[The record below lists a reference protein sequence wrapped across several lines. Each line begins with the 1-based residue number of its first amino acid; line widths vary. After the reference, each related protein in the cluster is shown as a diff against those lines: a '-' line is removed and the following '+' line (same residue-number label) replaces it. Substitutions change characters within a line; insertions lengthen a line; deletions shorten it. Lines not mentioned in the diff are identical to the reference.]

1 MTLNEF
7 MKENHEIKLSLIIE
21 LLEQDSGAY
30 TIFIND
36 KFYTFVYDRN
46 ECITDCNA
54 IRKGLI
60 RKNANE
66 HIRPFI

>member
-7 MKENHEIKLSLIIE
+7 MKKNPEIKLSLIIE

-30 TIFIND
+30 TIFIDN

-46 ECITDCNA
+46 EGITEIGFWMN
-54 IRKGLI
+54 LVQ
-60 RKNANE
+60 
-66 HIRPFI
+66 

>member
-7 MKENHEIKLSLIIE
+7 MKKNPEIKLSLIIE
-21 LLEQDSGAY
+21 LLEKDSGAY

-46 ECITDCNA
+46 EGITVKEGRN
-54 IRKGLI
+54 IWEIEL
-60 RKNANE
+60 
-66 HIRPFI
+66 

>member
-7 MKENHEIKLSLIIE
+7 MKENPEIKLSLIIE

-30 TIFIND
+30 TVFIDN

-46 ECITDCNA
+46 EGITVKEGSN
-54 IRKGLI
+54 IWEIEL
-60 RKNANE
+60 
-66 HIRPFI
+66 

>member
-7 MKENHEIKLSLIIE
+7 MKKNPEIKLSLIIE

-30 TIFIND
+30 TIFIDN

-46 ECITDCNA
+46 EGITE
-54 IRKGLI
+54 IG
-60 RKNANE
+60 
-66 HIRPFI
+66 F